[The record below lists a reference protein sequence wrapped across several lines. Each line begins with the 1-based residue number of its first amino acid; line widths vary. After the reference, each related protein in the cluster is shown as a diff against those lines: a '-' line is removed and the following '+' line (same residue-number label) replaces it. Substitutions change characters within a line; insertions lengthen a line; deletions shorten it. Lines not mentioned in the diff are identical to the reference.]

1 MATIWKGAIS
11 FGLVTIPVHLESAVR
26 AGDSISFRQLH
37 KDDLSPIRYERFC
50 KAEDAPVAWGD
61 IVKGYEYAPD
71 KFVVIEKEDL
81 KAASPPKSKLIEIL
95 DFVAAEEIDPRY
107 FETPYFLLPD
117 AHGDKP
123 YALLREAIRERN
135 MVGIGKLTMREKQ
148 HLVGIRAVG
157 DALVL
162 ELMRF
167 ANELVE
173 LESFTFPPAET
184 LRPQE
189 LTMAQPLVENLAEPF
204 DPEKYRDEY
213 NERLQAIIDAKLKGK
228 RIMAEEEEEPEG
240 TRVVDLMSRLQESLA
255 MGKSVRTARRGA
267 AASERPA
274 EKVVAKRP
282 AARGAGARGAATPTR
297 ERANGKTA
305 ARKKARKSA

>member
-26 AGDSISFRQLH
+26 AESRISFRQLH

-50 KAEDAPVAWGD
+50 KREDEPVAWND

-81 KAASPPKSKLIEIL
+81 KAAAPPKSKLIEIM
-95 DFVAAEEIDPRY
+95 DFVAADEIDPRY

-123 YALLREAIRERN
+123 YALLREAIREKN

-157 DALVL
+157 DALVC
-162 ELMRF
+162 EVMRF
-167 ANELVE
+167 AEELVDVE
-173 LESFTFPPAET
+173 AFDFPDADSV
-184 LRPQE
+184 RPQE
-189 LTMAQPLVENLAEPF
+189 LTMAQQLVENLAEPF
-204 DPEKYRDEY
+204 DPAKYRDEY
-213 NERLQAIIDAKLKGK
+213 NERLQSIIDAKLKGK
-228 RIMAEEEEEPEG
+228 RITVEEEEEPEG

-255 MGKSVRTARRGA
+255 MGKGAKGARRA
-267 AASERPA
+267 
-274 EKVVAKRP
+274 
-282 AARGAGARGAATPTR
+282 GAGADRPRAGA
-297 ERANGKTA
+297 KTA
-305 ARKKARKSA
+305 KRGTASRAKTTARKKARKSA